1 MHIAFVSLGAFGHIN
16 PTLALVTELVKK
28 GVRVTYFTTEAF
40 RTIIEPTGA
49 KFVAVPSWMA
59 ENDKHNEDGEKKE
72 DDGGV
77 AAAVPF
83 LFLNEAGAY
92 IDTVLDTL
100 KNDKP
105 DAVVHDF
112 AGIAG
117 TIAADNLRVANV
129 MLYTSYP
136 SNDSYS
142 VAAGFENCPPDH
154 PLRKAAA
161 QLAQTYAEKY
171 GCRLLT
177 VKEIFDGHGDFNL
190 VMMQK
195 KLVPNYETFD
205 DSFVFTGVQIGK
217 RTAFGSWKAPDN
229 GKPLLYSSLGTAFNN
244 WPEYYPILFDAVR
257 DLDINVFAALGSI
270 DPASLK
276 DIPANVEVGQMVPQ
290 LDILSQ
296 ASVFITH
303 AGMGGTGEAIY
314 YGVPMIAIPQMEE
327 QAITARQIE
336 KLGLGCAFPDK
347 NAITSEGLKAA
358 IFKLLIEPSYKE
370 TAHAFSE
377 DMRSLGGAK
386 ASAEA
391 LLAYLK
397 QQEGDVIEGN
407 WFTMQ
412 CARPCHD
419 TLYSS
424 LEVAEKLSAAE
435 QGGHVPTELV
445 PRCPKCGGP
454 MDIHMG
460 AGQRMIP
467 DTAAQ
472 ARFQTFLKTYHGKK
486 LVVLELGIGWR
497 NQLIKAP
504 MMRLVASE
512 PNATYVTI
520 NLGEIYI
527 ADNIKEKSFGLDG
540 RLDEL
545 LPALR
550 EACEA

>member
-16 PTLALVTELVKK
+16 PTLALVTELVKQ

-40 RTIIEPTGA
+40 RNIIEPTGA

-59 ENDKHNEDGEKKE
+59 ENDKHNDGEKKE

-92 IDTVLDTL
+92 IDTILDTL
-100 KNDKP
+100 HDDKP
-105 DAVVHDF
+105 DAIVHDL

-117 TIAADNLRVANV
+117 TIAADNLNVPNV

-142 VAAGFENCPPDH
+142 VAAGFESCPADH
-154 PLRKAAA
+154 PLREAAA
-161 QLAQTYAEKY
+161 GIAAGYAEKY
-171 GCRLLT
+171 GCRVMT

-195 KLVPNYETFD
+195 KLVPNYESFD

-336 KLGLGCAFPDK
+336 KLGLGVAFLDK
-347 NAITSEGLKAA
+347 SAITSEALKTA
-358 IFKLLIEPSYKE
+358 IQKLLTEPSYKAAAE
-370 TAHAFSE
+370 QFSA
-377 DMRSLGGAK
+377 DMKTLGGAK

-391 LLAYLK
+391 LLH
-397 QQEGDVIEGN
+397 
-407 WFTMQ
+407 F
-412 CARPCHD
+412 
-419 TLYSS
+419 
-424 LEVAEKLSAAE
+424 LSK
-435 QGGHVPTELV
+435 P
-445 PRCPKCGGP
+445 
-454 MDIHMG
+454 
-460 AGQRMIP
+460 
-467 DTAAQ
+467 
-472 ARFQTFLKTYHGKK
+472 
-486 LVVLELGIGWR
+486 
-497 NQLIKAP
+497 
-504 MMRLVASE
+504 
-512 PNATYVTI
+512 
-520 NLGEIYI
+520 
-527 ADNIKEKSFGLDG
+527 
-540 RLDEL
+540 
-545 LPALR
+545 
-550 EACEA
+550 

>member
-16 PTLALVTELVKK
+16 PTLALVTELVKQ

-40 RTIIEPTGA
+40 RNIIEPTGA

-59 ENDKHNEDGEKKE
+59 ENDKHNDGEKKE

-92 IDTVLDTL
+92 IDTILDTL
-100 KNDKP
+100 HDDKP
-105 DAVVHDF
+105 DAIVHDF

-117 TIAADNLRVANV
+117 TIAADNLNVPNV

-142 VAAGFENCPPDH
+142 VAAGFESCPADH
-154 PLRKAAA
+154 PLREAAA
-161 QLAQTYAEKY
+161 GIAAGYAEKY
-171 GCRLLT
+171 GCRVMT

-195 KLVPNYETFD
+195 KLVPNYESFD

-336 KLGLGCAFPDK
+336 KLGLGVAFLDK
-347 NAITSEGLKAA
+347 SAITSEALKTA
-358 IFKLLIEPSYKE
+358 IQKLLTEPSYKAAAE
-370 TAHAFSE
+370 QFSA
-377 DMRSLGGAK
+377 DMKTLGGAK

-391 LLAYLK
+391 LLH
-397 QQEGDVIEGN
+397 
-407 WFTMQ
+407 F
-412 CARPCHD
+412 
-419 TLYSS
+419 
-424 LEVAEKLSAAE
+424 LSK
-435 QGGHVPTELV
+435 P
-445 PRCPKCGGP
+445 
-454 MDIHMG
+454 
-460 AGQRMIP
+460 
-467 DTAAQ
+467 
-472 ARFQTFLKTYHGKK
+472 
-486 LVVLELGIGWR
+486 
-497 NQLIKAP
+497 
-504 MMRLVASE
+504 
-512 PNATYVTI
+512 
-520 NLGEIYI
+520 
-527 ADNIKEKSFGLDG
+527 
-540 RLDEL
+540 
-545 LPALR
+545 
-550 EACEA
+550 

>member
-16 PTLALVTELVKK
+16 PTLALVTELVKQ

-40 RTIIEPTGA
+40 RNIIEPTGA

-59 ENDKHNEDGEKKE
+59 ENDKHNDGEKKE

-92 IDTVLDTL
+92 IDTILDTL
-100 KNDKP
+100 HDDKP
-105 DAVVHDF
+105 DAIVHDF

-117 TIAADNLRVANV
+117 TIAADNLNVPNV

-142 VAAGFENCPPDH
+142 VAAGFESCPADH
-154 PLRKAAA
+154 PLREAAA
-161 QLAQTYAEKY
+161 GIAAGYAEKY
-171 GCRLLT
+171 GCRVMT

-195 KLVPNYETFD
+195 KLVPNYESFD

-217 RTAFGSWKAPDN
+217 RTAFRSWKAPDN

-336 KLGLGCAFPDK
+336 KLGLGVAFLDK
-347 NAITSEGLKAA
+347 SAITSEALKTA
-358 IFKLLIEPSYKE
+358 IQKLLTEPSYKAAAE
-370 TAHAFSE
+370 QFSA
-377 DMRSLGGAK
+377 DMKTLGGAK

-391 LLAYLK
+391 LLH
-397 QQEGDVIEGN
+397 
-407 WFTMQ
+407 F
-412 CARPCHD
+412 
-419 TLYSS
+419 
-424 LEVAEKLSAAE
+424 LSK
-435 QGGHVPTELV
+435 P
-445 PRCPKCGGP
+445 
-454 MDIHMG
+454 
-460 AGQRMIP
+460 
-467 DTAAQ
+467 
-472 ARFQTFLKTYHGKK
+472 
-486 LVVLELGIGWR
+486 
-497 NQLIKAP
+497 
-504 MMRLVASE
+504 
-512 PNATYVTI
+512 
-520 NLGEIYI
+520 
-527 ADNIKEKSFGLDG
+527 
-540 RLDEL
+540 
-545 LPALR
+545 
-550 EACEA
+550 

>member
-16 PTLALVTELVKK
+16 PTLALVTELVKQ

-40 RTIIEPTGA
+40 RNIIEPTGA

-59 ENDKHNEDGEKKE
+59 ENDKHNDGEKKE

-92 IDTVLDTL
+92 IDTILDTL
-100 KNDKP
+100 HDDKP
-105 DAVVHDF
+105 DAIVHDF

-117 TIAADNLRVANV
+117 TIAADNLNVPNV

-142 VAAGFENCPPDH
+142 VAAGFESCPADH

-161 QLAQTYAEKY
+161 GIAAGYAEKY
-171 GCRLLT
+171 GCRVMT

-195 KLVPNYETFD
+195 KLVPNYESFD

-229 GKPLLYSSLGTAFNN
+229 GKPLLYFSLGTAFNN

-336 KLGLGCAFPDK
+336 KLGLGVAFLDK
-347 NAITSEGLKAA
+347 SAITSEALKTA
-358 IFKLLIEPSYKE
+358 IQKLLTEPSYKAAAE
-370 TAHAFSE
+370 QFSA
-377 DMRSLGGAK
+377 DMKTLGGAK

-391 LLAYLK
+391 LLH
-397 QQEGDVIEGN
+397 
-407 WFTMQ
+407 F
-412 CARPCHD
+412 
-419 TLYSS
+419 
-424 LEVAEKLSAAE
+424 LSK
-435 QGGHVPTELV
+435 P
-445 PRCPKCGGP
+445 
-454 MDIHMG
+454 
-460 AGQRMIP
+460 
-467 DTAAQ
+467 
-472 ARFQTFLKTYHGKK
+472 
-486 LVVLELGIGWR
+486 
-497 NQLIKAP
+497 
-504 MMRLVASE
+504 
-512 PNATYVTI
+512 
-520 NLGEIYI
+520 
-527 ADNIKEKSFGLDG
+527 
-540 RLDEL
+540 
-545 LPALR
+545 
-550 EACEA
+550 

>member
-16 PTLALVTELVKK
+16 PTLALVTELVKQ

-40 RTIIEPTGA
+40 RNIIEPTGA

-59 ENDKHNEDGEKKE
+59 ENDKHNDGEKKE

-92 IDTVLDTL
+92 IDTILDTL
-100 KNDKP
+100 HDDKP
-105 DAVVHDF
+105 DAIVHDF

-117 TIAADNLRVANV
+117 TIAADNLNVPNV

-142 VAAGFENCPPDH
+142 VAAGFESCPADY
-154 PLRKAAA
+154 PLREAAA
-161 QLAQTYAEKY
+161 GIAAGYAEKY
-171 GCRLLT
+171 GCRVMT

-195 KLVPNYETFD
+195 KLVPNYESFD

-336 KLGLGCAFPDK
+336 KLGLGVAFLDK
-347 NAITSEGLKAA
+347 SAITSEALKTA
-358 IFKLLIEPSYKE
+358 IQKLLTEPSYKAAAE
-370 TAHAFSE
+370 QFSA
-377 DMRSLGGAK
+377 DMKTLGGAK

-391 LLAYLK
+391 LLH
-397 QQEGDVIEGN
+397 
-407 WFTMQ
+407 F
-412 CARPCHD
+412 
-419 TLYSS
+419 
-424 LEVAEKLSAAE
+424 LSK
-435 QGGHVPTELV
+435 P
-445 PRCPKCGGP
+445 
-454 MDIHMG
+454 
-460 AGQRMIP
+460 
-467 DTAAQ
+467 
-472 ARFQTFLKTYHGKK
+472 
-486 LVVLELGIGWR
+486 
-497 NQLIKAP
+497 
-504 MMRLVASE
+504 
-512 PNATYVTI
+512 
-520 NLGEIYI
+520 
-527 ADNIKEKSFGLDG
+527 
-540 RLDEL
+540 
-545 LPALR
+545 
-550 EACEA
+550 

>member
-49 KFVAVPSWMA
+49 KFIAVPSWMA
-59 ENDKHNEDGEKKE
+59 ENDKHNEDGGKKE

-92 IDTVLDTL
+92 IDTVLDIL

-105 DAVVHDF
+105 DAIVHDF
-112 AGIAG
+112 AGIAAPSRRTTSKCPRHALHQLPLQRQLLG
-117 TIAADNLRVANV
+117 SRRVRELPAGP
-129 MLYTSYP
+129 P
-136 SNDSYS
+136 S
-142 VAAGFENCPPDH
+142 
-154 PLRKAAA
+154 LRKAAA

-336 KLGLGCAFPDK
+336 KLGLGCAFLDK

-358 IFKLLIEPSYKE
+358 IVKLLTEPSYNE

-377 DMRSLGGAK
+377 DMRSLGGPRH
-386 ASAEA
+386 
-391 LLAYLK
+391 
-397 QQEGDVIEGN
+397 QR
-407 WFTMQ
+407 
-412 CARPCHD
+412 RP
-419 TLYSS
+419 
-424 LEVAEKLSAAE
+424 
-435 QGGHVPTELV
+435 
-445 PRCPKCGGP
+445 
-454 MDIHMG
+454 
-460 AGQRMIP
+460 
-467 DTAAQ
+467 
-472 ARFQTFLKTYHGKK
+472 
-486 LVVLELGIGWR
+486 
-497 NQLIKAP
+497 
-504 MMRLVASE
+504 
-512 PNATYVTI
+512 
-520 NLGEIYI
+520 
-527 ADNIKEKSFGLDG
+527 
-540 RLDEL
+540 
-545 LPALR
+545 
-550 EACEA
+550 

>member
-16 PTLALVTELVKK
+16 PTLALVTELVKQ

-40 RTIIEPTGA
+40 RNIIEPTGA

-59 ENDKHNEDGEKKE
+59 ENDKHNDDEKKE

-92 IDTVLDTL
+92 IDTILDTL
-100 KNDKP
+100 HDDKP
-105 DAVVHDF
+105 DAIVHDF

-117 TIAADNLRVANV
+117 TIAADNLNVPNV

-142 VAAGFENCPPDH
+142 VAAGFESCPADH

-161 QLAQTYAEKY
+161 GIAAGYAEKY
-171 GCRLLT
+171 GCRVMT

-195 KLVPNYETFD
+195 KLVPNYESFD

-336 KLGLGCAFPDK
+336 KLGLGVAFLDK
-347 NAITSEGLKAA
+347 SAITSEALKTA
-358 IFKLLIEPSYKE
+358 IQKLLTEPSYKAAAE
-370 TAHAFSE
+370 QFSA
-377 DMRSLGGAK
+377 DMKTLGGAK

-391 LLAYLK
+391 LLH
-397 QQEGDVIEGN
+397 
-407 WFTMQ
+407 F
-412 CARPCHD
+412 
-419 TLYSS
+419 
-424 LEVAEKLSAAE
+424 LSK
-435 QGGHVPTELV
+435 P
-445 PRCPKCGGP
+445 
-454 MDIHMG
+454 
-460 AGQRMIP
+460 
-467 DTAAQ
+467 
-472 ARFQTFLKTYHGKK
+472 
-486 LVVLELGIGWR
+486 
-497 NQLIKAP
+497 
-504 MMRLVASE
+504 
-512 PNATYVTI
+512 
-520 NLGEIYI
+520 
-527 ADNIKEKSFGLDG
+527 
-540 RLDEL
+540 
-545 LPALR
+545 
-550 EACEA
+550 

>member
-16 PTLALVTELVKK
+16 PTLALVTELVKR

-40 RTIIEPTGA
+40 RRIIEPTGA
-49 KFVAVPSWMA
+49 KFVPVPSWMA
-59 ENDKHNEDGEKKE
+59 ENDKHNEGGEKKE

-105 DAVVHDF
+105 DAIVHDF

-117 TIAADNLRVANV
+117 TIAADSLKVPNV

-136 SNDSYS
+136 SNASYS
-142 VAAGFENCPPDH
+142 VAAGFENVPADH
-154 PLRKAAA
+154 PLRQAAA
-161 QLAQTYAEKY
+161 QLAQSYAEKY
-171 GCRLLT
+171 GCRLMT

-190 VMMQK
+190 GMMQK

-336 KLGLGCAFPDK
+336 KLGLGCAFLDK
-347 NAITSEGLKAA
+347 NAITSESLKAA
-358 IFKLLIEPSYKE
+358 ILKLLTESSYKA
-370 TAHAFSE
+370 TARACSE

-391 LLAYLK
+391 LMA
-397 QQEGDVIEGN
+397 
-407 WFTMQ
+407 
-412 CARPCHD
+412 
-419 TLYSS
+419 
-424 LEVAEKLSAAE
+424 
-435 QGGHVPTELV
+435 
-445 PRCPKCGGP
+445 
-454 MDIHMG
+454 
-460 AGQRMIP
+460 
-467 DTAAQ
+467 
-472 ARFQTFLKTYHGKK
+472 FLRK
-486 LVVLELGIGWR
+486 
-497 NQLIKAP
+497 
-504 MMRLVASE
+504 
-512 PNATYVTI
+512 
-520 NLGEIYI
+520 
-527 ADNIKEKSFGLDG
+527 
-540 RLDEL
+540 
-545 LPALR
+545 
-550 EACEA
+550 